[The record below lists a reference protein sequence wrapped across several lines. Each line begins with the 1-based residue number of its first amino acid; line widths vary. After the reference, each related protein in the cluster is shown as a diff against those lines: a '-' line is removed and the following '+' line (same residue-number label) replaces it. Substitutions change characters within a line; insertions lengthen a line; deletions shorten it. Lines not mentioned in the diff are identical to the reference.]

1 MKTPLEWNI
10 FLPSFAHEFKNGL
23 HCNRRAEPRMEVP
36 QNSALEER
44 LQQSRVF
51 KRLAL
56 RKLRLRRLQE
66 GQEQRD
72 VYALIASEFMS
83 LPSLDN
89 VDRLS
94 TVYGYSR
101 VRRAISLLDNLVFE
115 EFFYGKLYL
124 YPLWIKQFT
133 RLLDA
138 ARPRAIV
145 KELLTS
151 SDN

>member
-1 MKTPLEWNI
+1 MDFQKK
-10 FLPSFAHEFKNGL
+10 S
-23 HCNRRAEPRMEVP
+23 
-36 QNSALEER
+36 SLEER
-44 LQQSRVF
+44 LKQSRVF
-51 KRLAL
+51 KRLVIRRIGQ
-56 RKLRLRRLQE
+56 RKLKE
-66 GQEQRD
+66 GEASN
-72 VYALIASEFMS
+72 VLYETIASDFLD

-115 EFFYGKLYL
+115 EFFYGKLSL

-151 SDN
+151 SDH

>member
-1 MKTPLEWNI
+1 MDLSKNSVLE
-10 FLPSFAHEFKNGL
+10 
-23 HCNRRAEPRMEVP
+23 
-36 QNSALEER
+36 QR
-44 LQQSRVF
+44 LKQSRVF

-56 RKLRLRRLQE
+56 RKLQQRRLQE
-66 GQEQRD
+66 GQEQKG
-72 VYALIASEFMS
+72 VYETIASEFMS

-145 KELLTS
+145 KELMS
-151 SDN
+151 SQE

>member
-1 MKTPLEWNI
+1 MDSL
-10 FLPSFAHEFKNGL
+10 KNSEL
-23 HCNRRAEPRMEVP
+23 D
-36 QNSALEER
+36 ER

-56 RKLRLRRLQE
+56 RKLRQRKLQE
-66 GQEQRD
+66 GEESRG
-72 VYALIASEFMS
+72 VYETIASEF
-83 LPSLDN
+83 LTVPSLDN

-94 TVYGYSR
+94 TVYGYAR
-101 VRRAISLLDNLVFE
+101 VRRAINLLDNLIFE
-115 EFFYGKLYL
+115 EFFYGKLYV

-145 KELLTS
+145 KGLLTS

>member
-1 MKTPLEWNI
+1 MNLLN
-10 FLPSFAHEFKNGL
+10 
-23 HCNRRAEPRMEVP
+23 
-36 QNSALEER
+36 NSTVEER
-44 LQQSRVF
+44 LKQSRVF
-51 KRLAL
+51 RRLAL
-56 RKLRLRRLQE
+56 RKLQARRLVE
-66 GQEQRD
+66 GQEQRE
-72 VYALIASEFMS
+72 VYETIASEFMS

-101 VRRAISLLDNLVFE
+101 VRRAVSLLDNLVFE
-115 EFFYGKLYL
+115 EFFYGKLHL

-145 KELLTS
+145 KELMTS

>member
-1 MKTPLEWNI
+1 
-10 FLPSFAHEFKNGL
+10 
-23 HCNRRAEPRMEVP
+23 MELP
-36 QNSALEER
+36 QNSVLEER
-44 LQQSRVF
+44 LKQTQVF

-72 VYALIASEFMS
+72 VYATIASEFMC
-83 LPSLDN
+83 LPSLDK

-101 VRRAISLLDNLVFE
+101 VRRAMSLLDNLVFE

-138 ARPRAIV
+138 AKPRAIV
-145 KELLTS
+145 RELLTS

>member
-1 MKTPLEWNI
+1 MN
-10 FLPSFAHEFKNGL
+10 LPN
-23 HCNRRAEPRMEVP
+23 
-36 QNSALEER
+36 NSALEER
-44 LQQSRVF
+44 LKQSRVF

-56 RKLRLRRLQE
+56 RKLQQRKLHE
-66 GQEQRD
+66 GQEQMV
-72 VYALIASEFMS
+72 VYETIASEFMS

-145 KELLTS
+145 KELMTS

>member
-1 MKTPLEWNI
+1 MD
-10 FLPSFAHEFKNGL
+10 SAKN
-23 HCNRRAEPRMEVP
+23 
-36 QNSALEER
+36 SSLEER
-44 LQQSRVF
+44 LEQSRLF
-51 KRLAL
+51 KRLAV
-56 RKLRLRRLQE
+56 RKLGQRRLRE
-66 GQEQRD
+66 GNEQRE
-72 VYALIASEFMS
+72 VYTTIASEFLS

-101 VRRAISLLDNLVFE
+101 VRRALSLLDNSVFE
-115 EFFYGKLYL
+115 EFFYGKLQL

-151 SDN
+151 SGN

>member
-1 MKTPLEWNI
+1 M
-10 FLPSFAHEFKNGL
+10 FLPSFVHELKNGL
-23 HCNRRAEPRMEVP
+23 HCNRKAEPRMESN
-36 QNSALEER
+36 QTSALDER
-44 LQQSRVF
+44 WTQSRVF

-56 RKLRLRRLQE
+56 QKLRLRKLQE

-72 VYALIASEFMS
+72 VYTTIAAEFMN

-94 TVYGYSR
+94 TLYGYSR

-145 KELLTS
+145 KELMS
-151 SDN
+151 SQE

>member
-1 MKTPLEWNI
+1 MDLT
-10 FLPSFAHEFKNGL
+10 KNSDL
-23 HCNRRAEPRMEVP
+23 D
-36 QNSALEER
+36 ER
-44 LQQSRVF
+44 LKQSRVF

-56 RKLRLRRLQE
+56 RKLQQRKLQE

-72 VYALIASEFMS
+72 VYSTVASEFLS

-145 KELLTS
+145 KELMTS
-151 SDN
+151 SDNL

>member
-1 MKTPLEWNI
+1 MDLSN
-10 FLPSFAHEFKNGL
+10 
-23 HCNRRAEPRMEVP
+23 
-36 QNSALEER
+36 NSVLEER
-44 LQQSRVF
+44 LKQSRMF

-56 RKLRLRRLQE
+56 RKLRQRKLQE
-66 GQEQRD
+66 GQGSKE
-72 VYALIASEFMS
+72 VYENIASEFLSM
-83 LPSLDN
+83 PSLDN

-94 TVYGYSR
+94 TVHGYSK
-101 VRRAISLLDNLVFE
+101 VRRVISILDNLVFE
-115 EFFYGKLYL
+115 EFFYGKLHL

-151 SDN
+151 SDQPP

>member
-1 MKTPLEWNI
+1 MDFQKGSSLD
-10 FLPSFAHEFKNGL
+10 
-23 HCNRRAEPRMEVP
+23 
-36 QNSALEER
+36 ER
-44 LQQSRVF
+44 LRQSRVF
-51 KRLAL
+51 KRLVIRRIGQ
-56 RKLRLRRLQE
+56 RKLKE
-66 GQEQRD
+66 GEASN
-72 VYALIASEFMS
+72 VLYETIASDFLG

-115 EFFYGKLYL
+115 EFFYGKLSL

-151 SDN
+151 SDH

>member
-1 MKTPLEWNI
+1 MDFQKK
-10 FLPSFAHEFKNGL
+10 S
-23 HCNRRAEPRMEVP
+23 
-36 QNSALEER
+36 SLEER
-44 LQQSRVF
+44 LKQSRAF
-51 KRLAL
+51 KRLV
-56 RKLRLRRLQE
+56 LRRIGQRKLQE
-66 GQEQRD
+66 GEASN
-72 VYALIASEFMS
+72 VLYETIASDFLD

-115 EFFYGKLYL
+115 EFFYGKLSL

-151 SDN
+151 SDH

>member
-1 MKTPLEWNI
+1 MDFQKK
-10 FLPSFAHEFKNGL
+10 S
-23 HCNRRAEPRMEVP
+23 
-36 QNSALEER
+36 SLEER
-44 LQQSRVF
+44 LKQSRAF
-51 KRLAL
+51 KRLVL
-56 RKLRLRRLQE
+56 RRIGQRRLQE
-66 GQEQRD
+66 GEASN
-72 VYALIASEFMS
+72 VLYETIASAFLD

-115 EFFYGKLYL
+115 EFFYGKLSL

-151 SDN
+151 HDH

>member
-1 MKTPLEWNI
+1 MD
-10 FLPSFAHEFKNGL
+10 FQ
-23 HCNRRAEPRMEVP
+23 RR
-36 QNSALEER
+36 SSLEER
-44 LQQSRVF
+44 LNQSRAF
-51 KRLAL
+51 KRLV
-56 RKLRLRRLQE
+56 LRRI
-66 GQEQRD
+66 GQRQLNDGEASN
-72 VYALIASEFMS
+72 VLFETIASDFLD

-101 VRRAISLLDNLVFE
+101 VRRAINLLDNLVFE
-115 EFFYGKLYL
+115 EFFYGKLSL
-124 YPLWIKQFT
+124 YPLWIKQFA

>member
-1 MKTPLEWNI
+1 M
-10 FLPSFAHEFKNGL
+10 G
-23 HCNRRAEPRMEVP
+23 CRAIGTGTRMERP
-36 QNSALEER
+36 QNTAVEER
-44 LQQSRVF
+44 LEQSRVF

-56 RKLRLRRLQE
+56 RKLRLRKLQE

-72 VYALIASEFMS
+72 VYATIVSEFMC

-138 ARPRAIV
+138 AKPRAIV

>member
-1 MKTPLEWNI
+1 MNLTNNP
-10 FLPSFAHEFKNGL
+10 A
-23 HCNRRAEPRMEVP
+23 V
-36 QNSALEER
+36 EER

-56 RKLRLRRLQE
+56 RKLQTRRLQE
-66 GQEQRD
+66 GLEQRV
-72 VYALIASEFMS
+72 VYETIASEFMS

-115 EFFYGKLYL
+115 EFFYGKLHL

-145 KELLTS
+145 KELMTS
-151 SDN
+151 SDNS

>member
-1 MKTPLEWNI
+1 MDRPK
-10 FLPSFAHEFKNGL
+10 
-23 HCNRRAEPRMEVP
+23 
-36 QNSALEER
+36 NSALEER
-44 LQQSRVF
+44 LKQSRVF

-56 RKLRLRRLQE
+56 RKLVQKKLQE
-66 GQEQRD
+66 GQEPRE
-72 VYALIASEFMS
+72 VYATIISEFLA

-94 TVYGYSR
+94 TMYGYSR
-101 VRRAISLLDNLVFE
+101 VRRAMSLLDNLVFE
-115 EFFYGKLYL
+115 EFFYGKLFL

-145 KELLTS
+145 REMLTS
-151 SDN
+151 SES

>member
-1 MKTPLEWNI
+1 MDLT
-10 FLPSFAHEFKNGL
+10 KN
-23 HCNRRAEPRMEVP
+23 
-36 QNSALEER
+36 STLEER
-44 LQQSRVF
+44 FEQSRVF

-56 RKLRLRRLQE
+56 RKLQQKKLRE
-66 GQEQRD
+66 GQDPRE
-72 VYALIASEFMS
+72 VYSTIASEFLS

-94 TVYGYSR
+94 TVYGYST

-115 EFFYGKLYL
+115 EFFYGKLYF

-138 ARPRAIV
+138 ARPRALV

-151 SDN
+151 SDH

>member
-1 MKTPLEWNI
+1 MHSGN
-10 FLPSFAHEFKNGL
+10 
-23 HCNRRAEPRMEVP
+23 EPRMNSSN
-36 QNSALEER
+36 NSAVEER

-56 RKLRLRRLQE
+56 RKLQGRRLQE
-66 GQEQRD
+66 GQVQMG
-72 VYALIASEFMS
+72 VYETIASEFMN

-101 VRRAISLLDNLVFE
+101 VRRAMSLLDNLVFE
-115 EFFYGKLYL
+115 EFFYGKLHV

-145 KELLTS
+145 KELMS
-151 SDN
+151 SQE

>member
-1 MKTPLEWNI
+1 MDSL
-10 FLPSFAHEFKNGL
+10 KNSDL
-23 HCNRRAEPRMEVP
+23 D
-36 QNSALEER
+36 ER

-56 RKLRLRRLQE
+56 RKLRQRKLQE
-66 GQEQRD
+66 GEESRG
-72 VYALIASEFMS
+72 VYETIASEF
-83 LPSLDN
+83 LTVPSLDN

-94 TVYGYSR
+94 TVYGYAR
-101 VRRAISLLDNLVFE
+101 VRRAISLLDNLIFE
-115 EFFYGKLYL
+115 EFFYGKLYV

-145 KELLTS
+145 KGLLTS

>member
-1 MKTPLEWNI
+1 MDL
-10 FLPSFAHEFKNGL
+10 LKNSDL
-23 HCNRRAEPRMEVP
+23 D
-36 QNSALEER
+36 ER
-44 LQQSRVF
+44 LKQSRVF

-56 RKLRLRRLQE
+56 RKLRQRKLQE
-66 GQEQRD
+66 GEESRQ
-72 VYALIASEFMS
+72 VYEAIASEF
-83 LPSLDN
+83 LTVPSLDN

-94 TVYGYSR
+94 TVYGYQR
-101 VRRAISLLDNLVFE
+101 VRRAISLLDNLIFE
-115 EFFYGKLYL
+115 EFFYGKLYV

-145 KELLTS
+145 KGLLTS

>member
-1 MKTPLEWNI
+1 M
-10 FLPSFAHEFKNGL
+10 HELKNALCMHSG
-23 HCNRRAEPRMEVP
+23 NESRMNSSN
-36 QNSALEER
+36 NSAVEER

-56 RKLRLRRLQE
+56 RKLQGRRLQE
-66 GQEQRD
+66 GQVQMG
-72 VYALIASEFMS
+72 VYETIASEFMN

-101 VRRAISLLDNLVFE
+101 VRRAMSLLDNLVFE
-115 EFFYGKLYL
+115 EFFYGKLHV

-145 KELLTS
+145 KELMS
-151 SDN
+151 SQE

>member
-1 MKTPLEWNI
+1 MDLTKST
-10 FLPSFAHEFKNGL
+10 
-23 HCNRRAEPRMEVP
+23 
-36 QNSALEER
+36 LEER
-44 LQQSRVF
+44 LDQSRAF
-51 KRLAL
+51 RRLAL
-56 RKLRLRRLQE
+56 RKLQQRRLQE
-66 GQEQRD
+66 GQEPRE
-72 VYALIASEFMS
+72 VYVTIASEFMG

-115 EFFYGKLYL
+115 EFFYGKLHF

-138 ARPRAIV
+138 ARPRALV

-151 SDN
+151 SDH

>member
-1 MKTPLEWNI
+1 MD
-10 FLPSFAHEFKNGL
+10 SFK
-23 HCNRRAEPRMEVP
+23 
-36 QNSALEER
+36 NSALEER

-56 RKLRLRRLQE
+56 RKLQQRRLQD
-66 GQEQRD
+66 GQEQKK
-72 VYALIASEFMS
+72 VYETIASEFMS

-101 VRRAISLLDNLVFE
+101 VRRAITLFDNLVFE
-115 EFFYGKLYL
+115 EFFYGKLHL

-145 KELLTS
+145 KELMS
-151 SDN
+151 SQE

>member
-1 MKTPLEWNI
+1 MD
-10 FLPSFAHEFKNGL
+10 FLRKS
-23 HCNRRAEPRMEVP
+23 
-36 QNSALEER
+36 SLEEK
-44 LQQSRVF
+44 LKQSRAF
-51 KRLAL
+51 KRLV
-56 RKLRLRRLQE
+56 LRRISQRKLQE
-66 GQEQRD
+66 GEESNGLYERISSD
-72 VYALIASEFMS
+72 FLDN
-83 LPSLDN
+83 PSLDN

-115 EFFYGKLYL
+115 EFFYGKLSL

-151 SDN
+151 SDH

>member
-1 MKTPLEWNI
+1 MDLLQKSDLD
-10 FLPSFAHEFKNGL
+10 
-23 HCNRRAEPRMEVP
+23 
-36 QNSALEER
+36 ER
-44 LQQSRVF
+44 LKQSRVF

-56 RKLRLRRLQE
+56 RKLQLRKLQE
-66 GQEQRD
+66 GEEQRD
-72 VYALIASEFMS
+72 VYATIASEFMS

-145 KELLTS
+145 KELLS
-151 SDN
+151 SQD

>member
-1 MKTPLEWNI
+1 MDFQKK
-10 FLPSFAHEFKNGL
+10 S
-23 HCNRRAEPRMEVP
+23 
-36 QNSALEER
+36 SLEER
-44 LQQSRVF
+44 LNQSRVF
-51 KRLAL
+51 KRLVIRRL
-56 RKLRLRRLQE
+56 GQRKLKE
-66 GQEQRD
+66 GETSN
-72 VYALIASEFMS
+72 VLYETIASDFLD

-115 EFFYGKLYL
+115 EFFYGKLSL

-138 ARPRAIV
+138 AKPRAIV

-151 SDN
+151 SDH

>member
-1 MKTPLEWNI
+1 MN
-10 FLPSFAHEFKNGL
+10 SSN
-23 HCNRRAEPRMEVP
+23 
-36 QNSALEER
+36 NSAFEER

-51 KRLAL
+51 KRLAI
-56 RKLRLRRLQE
+56 RKLQTRRLQE
-66 GQEQRD
+66 GQVQMG
-72 VYALIASEFMS
+72 VYETIASEFMN

-94 TVYGYSR
+94 TLYGYSR

-115 EFFYGKLYL
+115 EFFYGKLHL

-145 KELLTS
+145 KELMS
-151 SDN
+151 SQE

>member
-1 MKTPLEWNI
+1 MN
-10 FLPSFAHEFKNGL
+10 SSN
-23 HCNRRAEPRMEVP
+23 
-36 QNSALEER
+36 NSALEER

-56 RKLRLRRLQE
+56 RKFQARRLQE
-66 GQEQRD
+66 GQVQMG
-72 VYALIASEFMS
+72 VYETIASEFMS

-101 VRRAISLLDNLVFE
+101 VRRAMSLLDNLVFE
-115 EFFYGKLYL
+115 EFFYGKLHL

-145 KELLTS
+145 KELMTS
-151 SDN
+151 SDNL

>member
-1 MKTPLEWNI
+1 MD
-10 FLPSFAHEFKNGL
+10 LPKDF
-23 HCNRRAEPRMEVP
+23 
-36 QNSALEER
+36 ALEER
-44 LQQSRVF
+44 LKQSRVF
-51 KRLAL
+51 RRLAL
-56 RKLRLRRLQE
+56 RKMSQRRLQE
-66 GQEQRD
+66 GQDKQL
-72 VYALIASEFMS
+72 YATIASEFLS

-101 VRRAISLLDNLVFE
+101 VRRAMSILDNLVFE
-115 EFFYGKLYL
+115 EYFYGKLYL

-145 KELLTS
+145 KELMS
-151 SDN
+151 SQE

>member
-1 MKTPLEWNI
+1 MDFQKK
-10 FLPSFAHEFKNGL
+10 S
-23 HCNRRAEPRMEVP
+23 
-36 QNSALEER
+36 SLEER
-44 LQQSRVF
+44 LRQSRAF
-51 KRLAL
+51 KRLV
-56 RKLRLRRLQE
+56 LRRIGQRKLQE
-66 GQEQRD
+66 GEASN
-72 VYALIASEFMS
+72 VLYETIASDFLD

-115 EFFYGKLYL
+115 EFFYGKLSL

-151 SDN
+151 SDH

>member
-1 MKTPLEWNI
+1 MDLT
-10 FLPSFAHEFKNGL
+10 KNSDL
-23 HCNRRAEPRMEVP
+23 D
-36 QNSALEER
+36 ER
-44 LQQSRVF
+44 LKQSRLI

-56 RKLRLRRLQE
+56 RKLQQRKLQE

-72 VYALIASEFMS
+72 VYSTVASEFLS

-115 EFFYGKLYL
+115 EFFYGKFSI
-124 YPLWIKQFT
+124 YPMWMKQFT

-138 ARPRAIV
+138 ARPRATV
-145 KELLTS
+145 RELMTS
-151 SDN
+151 SGN

>member
-1 MKTPLEWNI
+1 
-10 FLPSFAHEFKNGL
+10 
-23 HCNRRAEPRMEVP
+23 
-36 QNSALEER
+36 
-44 LQQSRVF
+44 VF

-56 RKLRLRRLQE
+56 RKLRQRRLQE
-66 GQEQRD
+66 GEEARG
-72 VYALIASEFMS
+72 VYETIASEF
-83 LPSLDN
+83 LTVPSLDN

-101 VRRAISLLDNLVFE
+101 VRRAISLLDNLIFE

-145 KELLTS
+145 KGLLTS
-151 SDN
+151 SEN